1 MRKTKHHIRR
11 LFTLSLYALCT
22 LSFNSAT
29 AGEVDSAYFAKLIF
43 EANNRGDFL
52 PDIYRVNPH
61 IGEPTLYAIQKYYVE
76 ARLAA
81 GDAIG
86 GFKGGFVPKA
96 PVGGVL
102 FGGDKVLT
110 GEPVLNLKD
119 FGLLVV
125 EAEIGFRFC
134 KAVAAPL
141 DSIERLKQHVCEV
154 MPVVEIADGA
164 LADFATVKQNFTH
177 LRNSLIA
184 INVASSHT
192 LVGEAHPVETAL
204 DGLPVSMR
212 HNGAAIGERDLAQKI
227 DFWQNLLW
235 IVNSYVL
242 KQGYSLAPGHF
253 IIAGNLT
260 GIHPA
265 KPGSYHADFG
275 SLGSL
280 HFQVQ

>member
-1 MRKTKHHIRR
+1 MRKTKHCIGR
-11 LFTLSLYALCT
+11 LLSLGLYALCT
-22 LSFNSAT
+22 LSFNSAI

-43 EANNRGDFL
+43 QANSRGDFL

-61 IGEPTLYAIQKYYVE
+61 INESTLYAIQKHYVE
-76 ARLAA
+76 ARVAA
-81 GDAIG
+81 GDVIG
-86 GFKGGFVPKA
+86 GYKGGFVPKA

-102 FGGDKVLT
+102 FGAAKVLT
-110 GEPVLNLKD
+110 SEPVLNLKD

-134 KAVAAPL
+134 KAVSAPL
-141 DSIERLKQHVCEV
+141 DSVATLKQHVCEV

-164 LADFATVKQNFTH
+164 LADFATVKQNFAH
-177 LRNSLIA
+177 LRSSLIA

-192 LVGEAHPVETAL
+192 LVGKAHPAETGL

-212 HNGAAIGERDLAQKI
+212 HNGTAIGERDQAQKI

-235 IVNSYVL
+235 IVNGYVL
-242 KQGYSLAPGHF
+242 KQGYNLAPGHF